1 MSRYYF
7 RQLLAGRDFAKDDAL
22 ARGMRNF
29 AYALG
34 DRDAGVAMLV
44 DPAYAPVQ
52 LAELVE
58 DDGLRVIGAIATHF
72 HADHVGGSLGGQSQV
87 AGIVEL
93 LNWRDLPVHAQ
104 REELEWIERGTGVG
118 AANLVGHDD
127 GDELMVGRV
136 GVTLVHTPGHTP
148 GSQCLLVGSGLLSG
162 DTLFIDGCGRTDLP
176 GGDAEQMYD
185 TLTRRLANVANETVL
200 WPGHLYSPEPSAP
213 FGEVRESNFVLAPST
228 REQWLSMFAT

>member
-7 RQLLAGRDFAKDDAL
+7 RQFLAGRDFAKDDSI

-34 DRDAGVAMLV
+34 DRDEGVAMLI

-58 DDGLRVIGAIATHF
+58 EDGLRVIGVIATHY
-72 HADHVGGSLGGQSQV
+72 HADHVGGSLGGRIEV

-93 LNWRDLPVHAQ
+93 LNWRDIPVHVQ
-104 REELEWIERGTGVG
+104 RREREWIERGTGVG
-118 AANLVGHDD
+118 AANLVSHDD
-127 GDELMVGRV
+127 GDELKVGEV
-136 GVTLVHTPGHTP
+136 AVTLVHTPGHTP
-148 GSQCLLVGSGLLSG
+148 GSQCLLVEGDLVSG

-176 GGDAEQMYD
+176 GGDAEEMYD
-185 TLTRRLANVANETVL
+185 TLTRRLAQVANETVL
-200 WPGHLYSPEPSAP
+200 WPGHHYAPEPSAP
-213 FGEVRESNFVLAPST
+213 LGEIRENNFVLAPST
-228 REQWLSMFAT
+228 PGQWLSMFAT